1 MSWLRGPFGRSLRAF
16 ERKIL
21 EALFRLLFIYD
32 CRGQQNIP
40 VTGAAVVAS
49 NHPSYLDGI
58 LLSLRVRRPI
68 RFMAWE
74 QLFNVPIVGFLLRSF
89 GAFPVSSGKGKGREA
104 FEQAKALV
112 KAGKVIGIF
121 PEGRRSESGRLN
133 PGLRE
138 GAARLAFQTGAP
150 LIPACIT
157 GAYRAWPYFRPLPR
171 PARIRVRFQR
181 PIDPSAYR
189 HLPEEEAVDAIM
201 EEWRK
206 RVERTLNPGAKADE
220 RIVRIYRRRAPW
232 PRLHELAL
240 AVGVSTLLFMRSG
253 SWLYQ
258 VAPTAYIAFLIGDRR
273 LFPQRRLVK
282 WLRNTSPLVFLLAFG
297 PAILEA
303 LGLPEVP
310 AGRALAATLV
320 GALIPY
326 FYERASIALGYVRGL
341 VAAALFELLALR
353 FAPSGL
359 GPHVA
364 LPFYAAYYAAWEK
377 TVFWRFAVPLLG
389 FYAIGAS
396 WYMGGGPELL
406 PHAAAGFG
414 AWALSTLF
422 PYRRKPVPSDDES
435 MATAAVPP
443 PGDPTK

>member
-1 MSWLRGPFGRSLRAF
+1 MFWLKGPLGHSLRAF

-40 VTGAAVVAS
+40 VTGPAVVAS

-74 QLFNVPIVGFLLRSF
+74 QLFRVPVLGFLLRSF
-89 GAFPVSSGKGKGREA
+89 GAFPVASGKGRGREA
-104 FEQAKALV
+104 FEQARALV
-112 KAGKVIGIF
+112 QKGKVIGIF

-133 PGLRE
+133 PTLRE
-138 GAARLAFQTGAP
+138 GAARLAFQTNAP
-150 LIPACIT
+150 LVPATIT
-157 GAYRAWPYFRPLPR
+157 GAYRAWPYFRALPR
-171 PARIRVRFQR
+171 PARIRVRFHA
-181 PIDPSAYR
+181 PIEPAAYR
-189 HLPEEEAVDAIM
+189 HLPEEDAVDAIIA
-201 EEWRK
+201 EWRR
-206 RVERTLNPGAKADE
+206 RVERSLIPGAKADE
-220 RIVRIYRRRAPW
+220 RIVRLYRGEAPW

-240 AVGVSTLLFMRSG
+240 IAAVSIVLWMRSG

-258 VAPTAYIAFLIGDRR
+258 VAPTAYVAFLLGDRR

-282 WLRNTSPLVFLLAFG
+282 WLRNTSPLVFVLAFG
-297 PAILEA
+297 PAVLEA

-326 FYERASIALGYVRGL
+326 FYERSSIALGYVRGL
-341 VAAALFELLALR
+341 VAAVLFELLALR

-364 LPFYAAYYAAWEK
+364 LPLYAAYYAAWEK
-377 TVFWRFAVPLLG
+377 TVFWKYAVPVLG
-389 FYAIGAS
+389 LYAIGAS
-396 WYMGGGPELL
+396 WYMGGGSELL

-414 AWALSTLF
+414 AWVLSTLF
-422 PYRRKPVPSDDES
+422 PYRRPGRGDDRD
-435 MATAAVPP
+435 MAAAALPR
-443 PGDPTK
+443 DP